1 MNAKTILV
9 VDDEPLSVKILC
21 HHLRKEYTVDV
32 ASNGEQA
39 LQMAGGDTPP
49 DLILLDVMMPGMD
62 GYEVCAALKANP
74 LTDAIPVI
82 FITGLSEGADEQR
95 GLDLGAVDFVVK
107 PVSASRVRAR
117 VRNPLELKA
126 YRDHL
131 ETVVKERTAEL
142 LNKQQQLEN
151 INCELEQQH
160 LELEKHRAHLEALV
174 KERTGELLLKQQQL
188 EELNSELEE
197 RVIAEVR
204 KNREKDSLLVY
215 QEKLASIGQLAA
227 GVAHEINNPMSFV
240 TSNLRTLKSYA
251 SIENEYRAALE
262 AAVTVYCPSEE
273 CARLVGVK
281 EELEIPYILDDTAAL
296 ITESLEGAERVRK
309 IVLDLKDFARLD
321 GDGIGDTNLNDCVQ
335 SAVSIVRNEINT
347 VAELELSL
355 ADIPLVF
362 CNAQQIN
369 QVIANILVNAVNAI
383 TPWGKIAVSTECV
396 AEYVQLTFSD
406 SGRGIPADI
415 IGRIFDPFFT
425 TRDVGK
431 GTGLGLSISYD
442 IVKKHGGEITVSSEV
457 GVGTVFV
464 VRLPVAGPL
473 ETENISG

>member
-1 MNAKTILV
+1 MNAQTILV

-21 HHLRKEYTVDV
+21 HHLRKEYTVNV

-107 PVSASRVRAR
+107 PFSASRVRAR
-117 VRNPLELKA
+117 VRNHLELKA

-188 EELNSELEE
+188 EELNSELEG
-197 RVIAEVR
+197 RVI
-204 KNREKDSLLVY
+204 
-215 QEKLASIGQLAA
+215 
-227 GVAHEINNPMSFV
+227 
-240 TSNLRTLKSYA
+240 
-251 SIENEYRAALE
+251 
-262 AAVTVYCPSEE
+262 
-273 CARLVGVK
+273 
-281 EELEIPYILDDTAAL
+281 
-296 ITESLEGAERVRK
+296 
-309 IVLDLKDFARLD
+309 
-321 GDGIGDTNLNDCVQ
+321 
-335 SAVSIVRNEINT
+335 
-347 VAELELSL
+347 
-355 ADIPLVF
+355 
-362 CNAQQIN
+362 
-369 QVIANILVNAVNAI
+369 
-383 TPWGKIAVSTECV
+383 ST
-396 AEYVQLTFSD
+396 
-406 SGRGIPADI
+406 
-415 IGRIFDPFFT
+415 
-425 TRDVGK
+425 
-431 GTGLGLSISYD
+431 
-442 IVKKHGGEITVSSEV
+442 
-457 GVGTVFV
+457 
-464 VRLPVAGPL
+464 
-473 ETENISG
+473 